1 MGEEKIPIETFHG
14 LLRDLLIWNLV
25 VPAEP
30 GGDEA
35 DSWRLV
41 PRAQQR
47 LTELAAASGPW
58 PAEQTVYVDRRC
70 TDCGLRQ
77 LTWLRDG
84 AYLCGRCWQARTTRD
99 QNEETSVSAMPERRP
114 WWVARRRNSVA

>member
-1 MGEEKIPIETFHG
+1 MGEEKIPIEAFHG

-25 VPAEP
+25 VPGEP
-30 GGDEA
+30 GDDEA

-41 PRAQQR
+41 PDAQQR
-47 LTELAAASGPW
+47 LTELAAANGPW
-58 PAEQTVYVDRRC
+58 PAEKTVYVDRRC
-70 TDCGLRQ
+70 TDCGFRQ

-84 AYLCGRCWQARTTRD
+84 DYLCGRCWQARRASD
-99 QNEETSVSAMPERRP
+99 QNADASVGAIPEHRP